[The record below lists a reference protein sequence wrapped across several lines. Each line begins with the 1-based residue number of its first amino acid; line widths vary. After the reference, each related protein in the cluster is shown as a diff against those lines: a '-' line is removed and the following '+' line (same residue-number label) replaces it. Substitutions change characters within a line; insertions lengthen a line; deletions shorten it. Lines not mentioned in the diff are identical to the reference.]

1 LSTETTFYHSYYKGD
16 RTMKKVFLTAAC
28 GLFFTAGIANSQVVV
43 RIGPPPP
50 HAVERIPPPPPAH
63 PYWAWHAGYYR
74 WHGGRYVWVPGYY
87 VQPPRAHAVW
97 VAGHWVPR
105 NGGYVW
111 VEGHWR

>member
-1 LSTETTFYHSYYKGD
+1 
-16 RTMKKVFLTAAC
+16 MKKVFLTAAC

-43 RIGPPPP
+43 RVG
-50 HAVERIPPPPPAH
+50 PPPAH

-87 VQPPRAHAVW
+87 VQPPRPHAVW

-111 VEGHWR
+111 VEGSWR